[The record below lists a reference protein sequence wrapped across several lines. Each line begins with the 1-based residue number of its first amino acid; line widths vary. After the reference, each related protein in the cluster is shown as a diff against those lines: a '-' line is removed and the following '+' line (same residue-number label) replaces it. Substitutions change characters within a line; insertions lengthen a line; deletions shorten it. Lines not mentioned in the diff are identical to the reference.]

1 MPAQGWL
8 RTLTSAGPAV
18 VETLV
23 KNGFDVFLDLK
34 YHDIP
39 NTVASACAAAARLGV
54 WMVNVHAFG
63 GRRMLVAARESLEK
77 TAHRPLLIGVTV
89 LTSHSGRD
97 LGEIGLP
104 EIRMRRRHFLHVW

>member
-1 MPAQGWL
+1 
-8 RTLTSAGPAV
+8 V

-63 GRRMLVAARESLEK
+63 GRRMLVAGARSHWK
-77 TAHRPLLIGVTV
+77 NGAPAIADRRDSPHQPFRP
-89 LTSHSGRD
+89 
-97 LGEIGLP
+97 
-104 EIRMRRRHFLHVW
+104 